1 MTARRA
7 ASRSVG
13 PAVAT
18 APDAIPRIRVS
29 LYTSMSDN
37 TGATGQMRAS
47 RRPQLILAFAATY
60 VFWGGSFLAIRFA
73 VREIPP
79 LLMMAARCSAG
90 AAILVS
96 CLILGRE

>member
-1 MTARRA
+1 
-7 ASRSVG
+7 
-13 PAVAT
+13 
-18 APDAIPRIRVS
+18 
-29 LYTSMSDN
+29 MSDN

-96 CLILGRE
+96 FLILGRELERPTRRQFLTTSFAGGGASS